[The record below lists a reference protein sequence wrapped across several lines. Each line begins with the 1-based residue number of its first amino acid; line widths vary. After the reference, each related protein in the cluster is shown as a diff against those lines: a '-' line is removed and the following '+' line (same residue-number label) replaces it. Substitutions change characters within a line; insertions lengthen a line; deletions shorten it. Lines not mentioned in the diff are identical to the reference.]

1 MGKDNINETNK
12 CLNTVK
18 YIAKTVICSA
28 VALALWAGVIALV
41 KCLNLEIT
49 DQNIILTFIGILATF
64 IVISNYEQIQSIE
77 KKTQKQVDDLKEEME
92 SNVSKIKNA
101 NKKINR
107 YLYEMIKSSGVKY
120 DIVARKIMNRN
131 FSDLYYIGDQG
142 LMELTEEKYNEF
154 LKTNSDSSILYGK
167 NGLHGLFYL
176 NRIEI
181 LIELIRINA
190 SESHQE

>member
-1 MGKDNINETNK
+1 MDTCKWF
-12 CLNTVK
+12 
-18 YIAKTVICSA
+18 VILLISIFVVAVFWVGVFISA
-28 VALALWAGVIALV
+28 R
-41 KCLNLEIT
+41 CFDFEIS
-49 DQNIILTFIGILATF
+49 DQNIILTFVGILATF
-64 IVISNYEQIQSIE
+64 IVISNYEQVQSIE
-77 KKTQKQVDDLKEEME
+77 KKTQKQVDDLKGEME
-92 SNVSKIKNA
+92 SNISKIKNA

-107 YLYEMIKSSGVKY
+107 YLYEMIKSSGVTY
-120 DIVARKIMNRN
+120 DIVAKKIMIHD

>member
-1 MGKDNINETNK
+1 
-12 CLNTVK
+12 
-18 YIAKTVICSA
+18 
-28 VALALWAGVIALV
+28 
-41 KCLNLEIT
+41 
-49 DQNIILTFIGILATF
+49 
-64 IVISNYEQIQSIE
+64 
-77 KKTQKQVDDLKEEME
+77 
-92 SNVSKIKNA
+92 
-101 NKKINR
+101 
-107 YLYEMIKSSGVKY
+107 MIKSSGVTY
-120 DIVARKIMNRN
+120 DIVAKKIMIHD